1 MSSRERQRP
10 LLHPLNW
17 PIWLVIGL
25 FQLLSML
32 PWKVQL
38 ALGSAMGRFAF
49 LFLPG
54 RRRVVDVNLALCF
67 PELSDE
73 ERRALASRHFAAVGI
88 GLFETCMAWW
98 TTESRMPPFKIIGKE
113 HLDAAKAQGRGV
125 ILFTAHFTTLEI
137 CGRIFSR
144 NFSMGGLYRDPDNPV
159 VAREMHRGRIDKM
172 SAAVPMDDLRGL
184 IRALR
189 NGHIMWY
196 APDQGIKGKL
206 SQIVPFFGV
215 PAQTNTATSR
225 IAKMSGSPVVPYFGM
240 RMPDGSYELRILP
253 ALEDFPSDD
262 PLADSM
268 RTNSLIEDFIR
279 EAPEQYF
286 WVHRRFKKRGKAYEK
301 VYR

>member
-1 MSSRERQRP
+1 MSSGERKRP
-10 LLHPLNW
+10 LSHPLNW
-17 PIWLVIGL
+17 PVWLGIG
-25 FQLLSML
+25 FFRLLIML
-32 PWKVQL
+32 PWKAQL
-38 ALGSAMGRFAF
+38 ALGSAMGRTAF

-54 RRRVVDVNLALCF
+54 RRKVVNVNLSLCF
-67 PELSDE
+67 PELSE
-73 ERRALASRHFAAVGI
+73 KERKDLASRHYAAVAI

-98 TTESRMPPFKIIGKE
+98 PPATSLPPFKIIGKE
-113 HLDAAKAQGRGV
+113 HLNAAKAQGKGV

-137 CGRIFSR
+137 CGRMFSQT
-144 NFSMGGLYRDPDNPV
+144 FSMGGLYRDPDNPV

-189 NGHIMWY
+189 KGHIMWY
-196 APDQGIKGKL
+196 APDQGKKGKM

-225 IAKMSGSPVVPYFGM
+225 IAKMSGAPVVPYFGI
-240 RMPDGSYELRILP
+240 RLPDGSYELRILP
-253 ALEDFPSDD
+253 PLENFPTDD
-262 PLADSM
+262 PEADSL
-268 RTNSLIEDFIR
+268 RTNHLIEGFVR

-286 WVHRRFKKRGKAYEK
+286 WVHRRFKRRGEGYEN